1 MRLPRTFVPLAAAA
15 VIGGGVGAVATDALH
30 SNSQA
35 ATVVPAVST
44 SSTRPVANTTAMSP
58 HDVYEKAKDSVAYI
72 TSQITQSTGGPFGQV
87 QQGTA
92 TGSGF
97 VVSSDGYVVTN
108 DHVVAGASS
117 VTVKIGDGK
126 TLKARVVGTDA
137 STDLA
142 LLKVDATG
150 LTPLQLGDSDAVQ
163 VGDPAYAIGNPY
175 GLDRTLTT
183 GVISA
188 LQRQISS
195 PNGFAIDNVLQTDA
209 AINPGNSGGP
219 LFNDQGQVIGVNSQ
233 IETSGSSSDGEEG
246 GNVGIGFAI
255 PSNTVKSVVEQLM
268 KTGKVAHAYLGVST
282 QDSSNGSGA
291 VVAGVASGGPAA
303 SAGLQQGDVIT
314 SIGGKAVSDS
324 DAVLAVVDE
333 HKVGDTVQV
342 VVKRDG
348 SSKTLDVKLGQRPN
362 STQTQDQQD
371 SQQQQS
377 PDEEQSPFG
386 GGW

>member
-1 MRLPRTFVPLAAAA
+1 MHLPRPLLPLAAAA
-15 VIGGGVGAVATDALH
+15 VLGGSAGAVATEALH
-30 SNSQA
+30 NDSQA
-35 ATVVPAVST
+35 STINVAST
-44 SSTRPVANTTAMSP
+44 STGTSRAVANTTGALSP

-72 TSQITQSTGGPFGQV
+72 TSQITQSSGSPFGQT

-97 VVSSDGYVVTN
+97 VVSSDGYIVTN

-117 VTVKIGDGK
+117 VTAKVGDGK
-126 TLKARVVGTDA
+126 TLSAKVVGTDA

-142 LLKVDATG
+142 LLKVDASN
-150 LTPLQLGDSDAVQ
+150 LTPLTLGDSDQVE

-188 LQRQISS
+188 LQREISS
-195 PNGFAIDNVLQTDA
+195 PNGYTINDVLQTDA

-219 LFNDQGQVIGVNSQ
+219 LFNAQGQVVGVNSQ
-233 IETSGSSSDGEEG
+233 IETSGSSSGGES

-268 KTGKVAHAYLGVST
+268 KTGKVSHAYLGVQT
-282 QDSSNGSGA
+282 QDGNNGGAQVAQITASS
-291 VVAGVASGGPAA
+291 PAA
-303 SAGLQQGDVIT
+303 QAGLQQGDVIK
-314 SIGGKAVSDS
+314 SIDGKAVSGADS
-324 DAVLAVVDE
+324 LSSVVDE
-333 HKVGDTVQV
+333 HKPGDSVQLKV
-342 VVKRDG
+342 DRNG
-348 SSKTLDVKLGQRPN
+348 NEKTITVKLGQRPN
-362 STQTQDQQD
+362 TAQTSADTQDQQP
-371 SQQQQS
+371 QQQS
-377 PDEEQSPFG
+377 PDQGGFG